1 MKTTDF
7 DHIIRNA
14 VLQDS
19 EPYSEMQ
26 EGKER
31 VWKKISPQKKY
42 RSVQMYV
49 GMLAAA
55 AVTLL
60 LTIGFF
66 MQRPSDAAFLA
77 GRSVKLVPVG
87 FFSTQ
92 ATNSYS
98 QERIVYRSFF
108 LASETI
114 HDTVFIS
121 KSEPVYITVLDTFFL
136 EKEDVVVPSEYYFA
150 EMDEFEKAEEPKEVR
165 GILWWKKKPLY
176 PENVAEVNVPI
187 EGRGGIFMHLFGRNN

>member
-14 VLQDS
+14 VLHNSAPDS
-19 EPYSEMQ
+19 EIQ
-26 EGKER
+26 EGKDR
-31 VWKKISPQKKY
+31 VWKKISPQKKFRPMQLY
-42 RSVQMYV
+42 A

-66 MQRPSDAAFLA
+66 MQKSSDTAFLA

-87 FFSTQ
+87 VFANQVS
-92 ATNSYS
+92 NSGS
-98 QERIVYRSFF
+98 QEIIVYRNLY

-114 HDTVFIS
+114 HDTVLIS
-121 KSEPVYITVLDTFFL
+121 KSEPVYITVLDTVFL
-136 EKEDVVVPSEYYFA
+136 EKEDVIVPSGHYFA
-150 EMDEFEKAEEPKEVR
+150 EMDEFEMPKEPKEVR
-165 GILWWKKKPLY
+165 GILWWKKKSLY
-176 PENVAEVNVPI
+176 PENVAEVNVPD
-187 EGRGGIFMHLFGRNN
+187 EARGGIFMHLFGRNN